1 MYVETFT
8 LSETTKEIS
17 RETYDLLGVFGYVG
31 GVWSFFIG
39 IGSLIVVPYSQ
50 LSFQIE
56 AI

>member
-50 LSFQIE
+50 LSF
-56 AI
+56 